1 MLIAFEI
8 IAVWLAVVLLC
19 MLVVAYLAR
28 RWGHDP
34 FAWLFWAA
42 ALGPFAIIGLV
53 GTHHREEEQSRAR
66 QPEGGGTY
74 QGSVLIACDGSESN
88 GRAAAYAAQAF
99 PDGRLVLLAVQPHEA
114 APRSPD
120 DEGAQSSKLQEL
132 TADASAALEAAGRS
146 AAAQLLYGTPG
157 EEIVRFAER
166 EQAKAIVIGRRGA
179 GLSRALLGSVSDYV
193 VRSAKQPVVV
203 VS

>member
-8 IAVWLAVVLLC
+8 IAVWLAVVLAC

-34 FAWLFWAA
+34 YAWLFWAA

-53 GTHHREEEQSRAR
+53 GTRHREEEQSQAR
-66 QPEGGGTY
+66 QGEGGRFH
-74 QGSVLIACDGSESN
+74 GSVVIACDGSESN
-88 GRAAAYAAQAF
+88 ARLAAYAAGAF
-99 PDGRLVLLAVQPHEA
+99 PSARLMLLAVQPHEA
-114 APRSPD
+114 TPRSPQ
-120 DEGAQSSKLQEL
+120 EEEIQARKLEEI
-132 TADASAALEAAGRS
+132 TRHARAGVERAGRAAG
-146 AAAQLLYGTPG
+146 AELLYGTPG

-166 EQAKAIVIGRRGA
+166 EEARAIVIGRRGA
-179 GLSRALLGSVSDYV
+179 GLSRAVLGSVSDYV
-193 VRSAKQPVVV
+193 VRNAKQPVVV

>member
-8 IAVWLAVVLLC
+8 IAVWLAVVLVC

-34 FAWLFWAA
+34 YAWLFWAA

-53 GTHHREEEQSRAR
+53 GTHHREQERSRAR
-66 QPEGGGTY
+66 QGEGGRY
-74 QGSVLIACDGSESN
+74 QGSVVIACDGSESN
-88 GRAAAYAAQAF
+88 ARAAEYAAQSF
-99 PDGRLVLLAVQPHEA
+99 PDAPLVLLAVQPHEA
-114 APRSPD
+114 APQSA
-120 DEGAQSSKLQEL
+120 DERASQAQKLDEI
-132 TADASAALEAAGRS
+132 TAQARRAVEAAGRR
-146 AAAQLLYGTPG
+146 AEAQLLYGSAG

-166 EQAKAIVIGRRGA
+166 EQASAIVIGRRGA
-179 GLSRALLGSVSDYV
+179 GLSRAVLGSVSDYV
-193 VRSAKQPVVV
+193 VRNANVPVSV